1 MSAARYPS
9 SGHASPSHHG
19 RPRSIAELA
28 AIAQHNLW
36 DPSKPLKHWLRTAE
50 KARKLGQSYVDASN
64 YEAAF
69 IEFARAATI
78 VLEKL
83 PIHQEYNVLL
93 NADQRANLAMNG
105 QDILDGLSK
114 LKPFLVERYETYRST
129 HGDDVPLHPPSED
142 AARRKRDAEEEE
154 RMRQALETAHLED
167 EWRRSDVARREAEDL
182 QRRVQEE
189 RDWTRQAKEA
199 RLRDTS
205 EAQRA
210 AEAREAAEQERASS
224 RYRVGEEARRSEDR
238 RRLEQ
243 EGILQRQ
250 HEADVAARET
260 RRQFASVS
268 SILTPTKPAS
278 DTYYGRSQEPDTPTH
293 TVPVATPPPPRPP
306 SSQQQQQQQGSH
318 YSSDPPS
325 MFMEASAPYTD
336 VAGSDTRN
344 ASWNRLRQ
352 PELTPTKPKHLG

>member
-1 MSAARYPS
+1 
-9 SGHASPSHHG
+9 
-19 RPRSIAELA
+19 
-28 AIAQHNLW
+28 
-36 DPSKPLKHWLRTAE
+36 
-50 KARKLGQSYVDASN
+50 
-64 YEAAF
+64 
-69 IEFARAATI
+69 
-78 VLEKL
+78 
-83 PIHQEYNVLL
+83 
-93 NADQRANLAMNG
+93 
-105 QDILDGLSK
+105 
-114 LKPFLVERYETYRST
+114 
-129 HGDDVPLHPPSED
+129 
-142 AARRKRDAEEEE
+142 
-154 RMRQALETAHLED
+154 MRQALETAHLED

-250 HEADVAARET
+250 HEADVAAREA

-268 SILTPTKPAS
+268 SILTPTRPAS
-278 DTYYGRSQEPDTPTH
+278 DAYYGRSQEPVTPTH

-306 SSQQQQQQQGSH
+306 SSQQQQQQGSH

-325 MFMEASAPYTD
+325 MFMEASAPYAD

-352 PELTPTKPKHLG
+352 PELTPTKPKHPG